1 MELYQILTIIGIPSL
16 ITLFVQWLITTFSK
30 KNKTH
35 RLEIE
40 YLKLGIQAL
49 LRDRLLESY
58 KACKKRGW
66 ISIQDK
72 ENFNNMYCQYHS
84 LGQNGVMD
92 GVYKE
97 VMSLPTEPPITKK
110 SKKQQ

>member
-1 MELYQILTIIGIPSL
+1 MDFYQILTIIGVPSL
-16 ITLFVQWLITTFSK
+16 ITLFVQWLVNIFSK
-30 KNKTH
+30 KNRNHKS
-35 RLEIE
+35 EIKS
-40 YLKLGIQAL
+40 LKLGIQAL

-58 KACKKRGW
+58 KIYRKRGW

-97 VMSLPTEPPITKK
+97 VMDLPTDPPITKYRNK
-110 SKKQQ
+110 N

>member
-1 MELYQILTIIGIPSL
+1 MEIYQILTLIGVPSL
-16 ITLFVQWLITTFSK
+16 ITLFVQWLISTFSK
-30 KNKTH
+30 KNKIH
-35 RLEIE
+35 RLEIKS
-40 YLKLGIQAL
+40 LKLGIQAL

-58 KACKKRGW
+58 KVYKKRGW

-72 ENFNNMYCQYHS
+72 ENFNNMYSQYHS

-97 VMSLPTEPPITKK
+97 VMDLPTDPPFTKHK
-110 SKKQQ
+110 NKN